1 MNEPREYLAAFF
13 ILGVAALSAVAI
25 VLIPGLFEEFQAGR
39 LVIIAGLMGAAVGCA
54 VAAKRNRRLI
64 TE

>member
-1 MNEPREYLAAFF
+1 MNRSREYLAAFF
-13 ILGVAALSAVAI
+13 ILGVAALSVGAI
-25 VLIPGLFEEFQAGR
+25 MLIPGLVEEFKAGR
-39 LVIIAGLMGAAVGCA
+39 LGIIVGLMGAAGGCA

>member
-1 MNEPREYLAAFF
+1 MNKSREYLAAFF

-25 VLIPGLFEEFQAGR
+25 ILVPGLVEEFQAGR
-39 LVIIAGLMGAAVGCA
+39 LVIIAGLLGAAGGCA
-54 VAAKRNRRLI
+54 VVAKRNRRLI